1 MLILYEWLN
10 LLSINKW
17 NIPSNAIQDVYIYI
31 YIHMCGKVEPSIV
44 WDLKLYSMR
53 YYFRVV
59 LISPDLGMI
68 MGNFMGIEWN
78 MLWFGFAENRG
89 QLQSIASVEEED

>member
-31 YIHMCGKVEPSIV
+31 HMCGKVEPSIE

-59 LISPDLGMI
+59 LIS
-68 MGNFMGIEWN
+68 NRIEDMTLYN
-78 MLWFGFAENRG
+78 
-89 QLQSIASVEEED
+89 QLDKIDQCF